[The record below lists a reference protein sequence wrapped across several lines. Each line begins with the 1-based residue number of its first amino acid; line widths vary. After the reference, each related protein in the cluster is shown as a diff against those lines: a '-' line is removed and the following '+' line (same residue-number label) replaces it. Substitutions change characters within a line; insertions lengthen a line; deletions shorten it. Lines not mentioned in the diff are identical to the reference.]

1 MLNDKEPRGERPAR
15 QYPESDMSII
25 MTVYTRAP
33 SKWLL
38 VDRETGEVY
47 QGNAMGSWDR
57 MIQEAPI
64 TDDERVRNV
73 KRVRSE

>member
-1 MLNDKEPRGERPAR
+1 MLADHEPGVRTGRN
-15 QYPESDMSII
+15 YPEMENAVI

-47 QGNAMGSWDR
+47 EGNSQGSWDR
-57 MIQEAPI
+57 YVPDPEI
-64 TDDERVRNV
+64 TDAERLKNV
-73 KRVRSE
+73 NRLHP

>member
-1 MLNDKEPRGERPAR
+1 MLNDQEPRNGRAAR
-15 QYPESDMSII
+15 QYPETDISII

-33 SKWLL
+33 EKWLL

-47 QGNAMGSWDR
+47 QGNCLGSWDR
-57 MIQEAPI
+57 MVQDPAI

-73 KRVRSE
+73 KRVRPQ